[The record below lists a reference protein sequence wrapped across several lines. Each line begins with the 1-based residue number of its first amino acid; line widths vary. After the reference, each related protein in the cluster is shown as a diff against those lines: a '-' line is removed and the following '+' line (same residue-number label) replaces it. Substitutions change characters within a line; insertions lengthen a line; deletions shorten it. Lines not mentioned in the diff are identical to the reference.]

1 MDTDLAIQ
9 LIGAAAVGLGAGVL
23 GALMILRRMALVGD
37 ALSHVA
43 LPGIAVALIVGFDPF
58 VGAFAALAFA
68 VIGVWLLER
77 HTGLPSETLVGIF
90 FTTALAVGLLITPEP
105 ELLEALF
112 GDVTAMTTT
121 GMIISVIAAAV
132 VIPIIWRIGGR
143 VVASTISLE
152 LTRASG
158 LRPGRSDLIFF
169 ALVALIVAL
178 GIKVAGTLLTGAL
191 VIIPAATFKGIA
203 GSLRS
208 YLIGSGLLGLLSAVA
223 GILAARAL
231 DVPPGPTI
239 VLAAGV
245 LFVVTLPFRR
255 N

>member
-1 MDTDLAIQ
+1 
-9 LIGAAAVGLGAGVL
+9 
-23 GALMILRRMALVGD
+23 
-37 ALSHVA
+37 
-43 LPGIAVALIVGFDPF
+43 
-58 VGAFAALAFA
+58 
-68 VIGVWLLER
+68 
-77 HTGLPSETLVGIF
+77 LPSETLVGIF
-90 FTTALAVGLLITPEP
+90 FTTALAIGLLITPEP

-121 GMIISVIAAAV
+121 GMAISVLAAL
-132 VIPIIWRIGGR
+132 VIIPVLWRIGGR
-143 VVASTISLE
+143 IVTSTISLE
-152 LTRASG
+152 LARASG
-158 LRPGRSDLIFF
+158 LHPRRTDFIFL

-208 YLIGSGLLGLLSAVA
+208 YLFGSGILGMLSAVG

-239 VLAAGV
+239 VLAAGI
-245 LFVVTLPFRR
+245 LFVVTLPLRR
-255 N
+255 S